1 MLDKKIYNKIMR
13 EFKGK
18 SGGPE
23 AESILVDN
31 NEERKS
37 GLIEVYV
44 HGKNAAKIAERCWPA
59 VTAVKFEGEAVVL
72 TIKAVTFTI
81 KRSAFRGVHTAFKIV
96 REG

>member
-59 VTAVKFEGEAVVL
+59 ITAVKFEGEAV
-72 TIKAVTFTI
+72 TFTI
-81 KRSAFRGVHTAFKIV
+81 KRTAFRGVHTAFKIV
-96 REG
+96 KGE

>member
-1 MLDKKIYNKIMR
+1 MLDRKIYDKIIR

-18 SGGPE
+18 GGGPE

-37 GLIEVYV
+37 GLIEVYA

-59 VTAVKFEGEAVVL
+59 ITAVKFEGEAVVL
-72 TIKAVTFTI
+72 TI

-96 REG
+96 KEE

>member
-1 MLDKKIYNKIMR
+1 MLDKKIYNRIMR

-37 GLIEVYV
+37 GLIEVYA
-44 HGKNAAKIAERCWPA
+44 HGKNAAKIAKRCWPSI
-59 VTAVKFEGEAVVL
+59 TAVKFEGES
-72 TIKAVTFTI
+72 VTFTI
-81 KRSAFRGVHTAFKIV
+81 KRTAFRGMHTAFKIV
-96 REG
+96 REE